1 MNRYYNKNIIE
12 DIDLALVLS
21 PFFDEWLNEVKD
33 ILLSDE
39 FQRRKLFPHHHNMTV
54 WDHSILVSFNSY
66 VYSKYFN
73 ADSRVCALAG
83 LLHDFYPEAWLY
95 SEELEKLDSGKYT
108 KGLKVRKSFFK
119 QHGFIHGPEAAKNYV
134 KFFPNLEN
142 KKITDSIKCHMFPL
156 TIKPPRYKEGWIITL
171 VDKLNSVHELP
182 SVKVVPSII
191 KKQASTAITK
201 VSRKIRKQNV

>member
-1 MNRYYNKNIIE
+1 MNSYYNKNIIE
-12 DIDLALVLS
+12 DIDLSLVLS
-21 PFFDEWLNEVKD
+21 PFFDEWYNEVKD

-39 FQRRKLFPHHHNMTV
+39 FQRRKLFPHHHDMSV

-73 ADSRVCALAG
+73 ADGRVCAIAG

-95 SEELEKLDSGKYT
+95 SEELEKIDNGKYT
-108 KGLKVRKSFFK
+108 NGLKTKKSFFK
-119 QHGFIHGPEAAKNYV
+119 QHGFIHGKEASKNYV
-134 KFFPNLEN
+134 KYFPELEN

-156 TIKPPRYKEGWIITL
+156 NIKPPRYREGWIITS

-182 SVKVVPSII
+182 SVKVVPGII
-191 KKQASTAITK
+191 KKQASKAITK
-201 VSRKIRKQNV
+201 VSNKIRKQNV